1 MATRPSISV
10 SEIDELIKAVLILTR
25 TVDQVV
31 AVRAVESALDEPL
44 SASKVELLRLL
55 HYRGE
60 QTLGRIARYL
70 GVSKPAV
77 TQIADSMVREK
88 LINRT
93 TAKADRRASYV
104 KLTTKGKTMFRAI
117 HSQQR
122 HLIRNALRNSGKG
135 KAEKW
140 LKTLRDMTV
149 SLAQADRAFNRYCLQ
164 CGAHAD
170 GSCVLVGGDAQC
182 LFLEHIRTSGKKRGT
197 AKA

>member
-1 MATRPSISV
+1 MATRTSIGV
-10 SEIDELIKAVLILTR
+10 SEIDELIKAVLVLTR

-31 AVRAVESALDEPL
+31 AARAVESALDEPL
-44 SASKVELLRLL
+44 SASKVEVLRLL

-77 TQIADSMVREK
+77 TQIVDSMVREK

-93 TAKADRRASYV
+93 TAKADRRASHI
-104 KLTTKGKTMFRAI
+104 KLTPKGKTMFRAI
-117 HSQQR
+117 RSQQR
-122 HLIRNALRNSGKG
+122 HLIRNALRHSSVG
-135 KAEKW
+135 KAGKW
-140 LKTLRDMTV
+140 LKTLRDVTV

-182 LFLEHIRTSGKKRGT
+182 LFLEHISTSGNKRGM
-197 AKA
+197 ARA

>member
-10 SEIDELIKAVLILTR
+10 SEIDELIKAVLVLTR

-60 QTLGRIARYL
+60 QTLGRIAQYL

-77 TQIADSMVREK
+77 TQIADAMVREK

-104 KLTTKGKTMFRAI
+104 KLTSKGKTMFRAI
-117 HSQQR
+117 HNQQR
-122 HLIRNALRNSGKG
+122 HLIRNALRNSGGG
-135 KAEKW
+135 KVEKW
-140 LKTLRDMTV
+140 LKTLRDLTV

-182 LFLEHIRTSGKKRGT
+182 LFLEHIRTSGKRRGT
-197 AKA
+197 ARA